1 MKLHTII
8 AALCFFIPLAT
19 SQLMAANELAPP
31 TLPDQLERGED
42 RGSRNLP
49 EPEVTIIHRKDAVIE
64 EVRIGG
70 QLRYAKITPSSGPAY
85 YMVDSD
91 GDGLLDTRN
100 DNLDNP
106 PVNRWILKRW

>member
-1 MKLHTII
+1 MNLHTFSI
-8 AALCFFIPLAT
+8 ALCLMILPA
-19 SQLMAANELAPP
+19 SQLMAANEVPP
-31 TLPDQLERGED
+31 PPVPDELERGSSE
-42 RGSRNLP
+42 SMP
-49 EPEVTIIHRKDAVIE
+49 EPEVTIVHRKDAVIE

-85 YMVDSD
+85 YMVDTD

-106 PVNRWILKRW
+106 PINRWILLRW